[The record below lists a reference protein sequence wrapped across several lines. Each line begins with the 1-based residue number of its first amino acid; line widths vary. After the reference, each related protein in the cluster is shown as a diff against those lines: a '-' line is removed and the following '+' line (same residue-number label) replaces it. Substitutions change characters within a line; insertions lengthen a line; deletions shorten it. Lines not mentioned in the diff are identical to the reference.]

1 MRKQGVLEGD
11 AANMYI
17 FGRKVPRWGD
27 IFQRKDWKGW
37 KGGSYQET
45 SPSWVRSISGCLGLT
60 LVCAHILY

>member
-1 MRKQGVLEGD
+1 
-11 AANMYI
+11 MYI

-37 KGGSYQET
+37 EGGSYQET